1 MSVFFERFTLFC
13 VIAVI
18 TALSLIIVTSV
29 QLAHEPEI
37 VINRENGNLLDSL
50 KSVRYAEGKP
60 EAVFGSSGE
69 KCPPSDRARLLVVV
83 KSPKRNRKVRQ
94 MIRRTWAHPS
104 NLGVQV
110 KFALT
115 RSPEEQASFIRRHLK
130 HFSRRCVPADY
141 LLITSD
147 LFFINTPQI
156 TAAINQQLPRTST
169 IICAKADLHH
179 QQIEPKFLTEC
190 DPEAP
195 VLISRDVVAA
205 AAASEAIIKPYF
217 GAHLYLSPVETGKIV
232 NGTIDGTDL
241 LFFFSAQVAD
251 GARSINRLWMVTR
264 DYRAIEA

>member
-60 EAVFGSSGE
+60 AVLGSSE
-69 KCPPSDRARLLVVV
+69 KCPLSDRAKLLVVV

-156 TAAINQQLPRTST
+156 TAAINQQLPRSNT
-169 IICAKADLHH
+169 IICAKADLRRH
-179 QQIEPKFLTEC
+179 QIEPKFLTDC

-195 VLISRDVVAA
+195 VLISRDVAA
-205 AAASEAIIKPYF
+205 SASEAIKPYF